1 MAEESSGGKPADFFV
16 GLVDFFAILLPGA
29 ILTFWLYR
37 CLEWDGALRCM
48 LPPPPEG
55 FIQVALYA
63 VVAYVLGHLI
73 YVIGSLCLDPLY
85 DWWKESLQPESLKK
99 LRDKANA
106 VGKWRGVDSLEGMGV
121 VVRLG
126 SAGATSEM
134 ERPTIIQD
142 GSGSGSGIPFKVM
155 VSYTGN
161 GSVHTYQDYFSGAN
175 DRASTLNYDTF
186 GRLSTASDN
195 VLGTAYSY
203 SYDEFG
209 NRWQQHLTA
218 GTGYEADLTFNGNN
232 RITTAGFSYDAA
244 GNLLRDGSGCNP
256 CWSYDDGGNVV
267 SSSRGSSAATYSY
280 DALGRR
286 VEKILGAT
294 TFDFVLD
301 GNNPIDEYQGSVRS
315 RVNGGLFTYANG
327 TTYFNRTDN
336 IGTPRVSTDYTGAVK
351 RTETMGPFGDGF
363 TESYAGLDFTG
374 FAGGVWDQ
382 ENNGDPLRGKRICQ
396 DPRPLA

>member
-106 VGKWRGVDSLEGMGV
+106 VGKWRGVESLEGMGV

-134 ERPTIIQD
+134 ERLEADQKFFRGLIIVLLLAWPSFLWSWGKFNWGWLGLALRVMPLVFGKPFEIWHDRLNKRREKSDQQKKKLHWQQQKEEIKEETEEVEKELKDEASEDEWRKHLQFLGLSVVVVGCGAWLCYWAWRPPTELTQPSPEIAIPCPESTKVNAKASATASGTTTLVRCEARGSTGEATENAVPPAELSKVNPKSSD
-142 GSGSGSGIPFKVM
+142 ASGSVGPGKSAPTRAADV
-155 VSYTGN
+155 VA
-161 GSVHTYQDYFSGAN
+161 VHLDK
-175 DRASTLNYDTF
+175 
-186 GRLSTASDN
+186 
-195 VLGTAYSY
+195 
-203 SYDEFG
+203 
-209 NRWQQHLTA
+209 RWV
-218 GTGYEADLTFNGNN
+218 
-232 RITTAGFSYDAA
+232 AA
-244 GNLLRDGSGCNP
+244 FF
-256 CWSYDDGGNVV
+256 
-267 SSSRGSSAATYSY
+267 
-280 DALGRR
+280 ALGLLLSAVRFGQQR
-286 VEKILGAT
+286 VKYTE
-294 TFDFVLD
+294 FV
-301 GNNPIDEYQGSVRS
+301 YRA
-315 RVNGGLFTYANG
+315 Y
-327 TTYFNRTDN
+327 
-336 IGTPRVSTDYTGAVK
+336 
-351 RTETMGPFGDGF
+351 
-363 TESYAGLDFTG
+363 
-374 FAGGVWDQ
+374 
-382 ENNGDPLRGKRICQ
+382 
-396 DPRPLA
+396 LALQ